1 LENGKAGEVE
11 LSSEDLAEISR
22 ILEKYPRKGA
32 RFVDAT
38 DEQLLLWNWPSAK
51 VDYRRV
57 LYESSSNSK
66 PLLL

>member
-32 RFVDAT
+32 RFIDAT
-38 DEQLLLWNWPSAK
+38 DEQLVLWN
-51 VDYRRV
+51 
-57 LYESSSNSK
+57 
-66 PLLL
+66 